1 MTHPSVFR
9 QTLLVA
15 SLRLFWLTWRFN
27 LKLLTTSSFF
37 VLVSVFEPLIFA
49 TIAFYMWRA
58 GDRAETLLYV
68 ALGAGLMG
76 MWSATLF
83 GSGGLI
89 QWQRWQRTLELLVA
103 APPRFLVVA
112 LPFTVATAS
121 LGLYSVVATLVW
133 GRLLFGVP
141 LDLQHPLAFLLAL
154 PATVVGLGVLGL
166 VFASTF
172 VFYRHANAFSN
183 VLEYPVWLASGV
195 LVPVSLLP
203 GFVEPLSWLLAPTWG
218 VRALREA
225 AFGGNPLPEIA
236 ACLALAAL
244 YLLIAAVTMANFE
257 RLARKHATL
266 SLT

>member
-1 MTHPSVFR
+1 V
-9 QTLLVA
+9 
-15 SLRLFWLTWRFN
+15 RLFWFTWLFN
-27 LKLLTTSSFF
+27 LRQLTASRFF
-37 VLVSVFEPLIFA
+37 VFVSVFEPLIFA
-49 TIAFYMWRA
+49 TIAFYLWRA
-58 GDRAETLLYV
+58 GGREQTLLYV

-103 APPRFLVVA
+103 APPRFLVSA
-112 LPFTVATAS
+112 LPFTMATAS
-121 LGLYSVVATLVW
+121 LGLYSVAATLLW

-141 LDLQHPLAFLLAL
+141 LHFEHPVLFLVAL
-154 PATVVGLGVLGL
+154 PATVLGLGVLGL

-183 VLEYPVWLASGV
+183 VLEYPVWLASGL

-203 GFVEPLSWLLAPTWG
+203 GFVEPLSWVLAPTWG
-218 VRALREA
+218 VRALRDA
-225 AFGGNPLPEIA
+225 AFGGDPLPEIG
-236 ACLALAAL
+236 ACLALAAA
-244 YLLIAAVTMANFE
+244 YLAVAAVTMANFE

>member
-1 MTHPSVFR
+1 MNSLRVFWVGWLMNLR
-9 QTLLVA
+9 LLSA
-15 SLRLFWLTWRFN
+15 SL
-27 LKLLTTSSFF
+27 FF
-37 VLVSVFEPLIFA
+37 VLISVFQPVIFA
-49 TIAFYMWRA
+49 SIAFYMWRA
-58 GDRAETLLYV
+58 GGREGTLLYV

-89 QWQRWQRTLELLVA
+89 VWQRWQRTLELLVA
-103 APPRFLVVA
+103 APPRFLVTM

-121 LGLYSVVATLVW
+121 LGLYSMAATLVW

-141 LDLQHPLAFLLAL
+141 LEFEHPWLFVVAL
-154 PATVVGLGVLGL
+154 PATVLGLGVLGL

-203 GFVEPLSWLLAPTWG
+203 GFVEPVSWVLAPTWG
-218 VRALREA
+218 VRAMRDA
-225 AFGGNPLPEIA
+225 AFGGDPLPEIGM
-236 ACLALAAL
+236 CLALALA
-244 YLLIAAVTMANFE
+244 YLAIAWVTTANFE